1 MDACDPNADIA
12 NLRQLI
18 KTNIGV
24 DVKLTKDEIC
34 QAYEDIQ
41 GGKLPLPPLVMNSS
55 RTYLVDKKSPLKPN
69 DYELLFDSTTKRTD
83 LKRIARK
90 VDLKNVDQMTKIQIV
105 GAIGKRLRY
114 MKVHEPVKFAR
125 KSRVTVNKYTAVNAS
140 TNTAVNNVNNTNLV
154 NNGLNTNRTN
164 NGLNT
169 NRNNGLNTNRN
180 NGLNTNRNN
189 GLNTNR
195 TNTSRNNGFNNS
207 PRASNG
213 ARPNVFMR
221 NKTLNNKNVFK
232 QGRKPAFLGGNQ
244 RAVREPIVAQV
255 RRNNAPVN
263 VRVNNT
269 PKNKKPGFL
278 GGLFGKKNYIPAK
291 KFSGEKKGYA
301 FKTGNKGL
309 GYYKNN
315 GGPEPTVGPPQ
326 GPALPTKNNLKPVP
340 TTLPNGDLT
349 IQNAVAKIKQMGL
362 RREKKFLEKLELGGV
377 AKKVVVAEAE
387 LYLEEEKRFLAFV
400 DGLKLL
406 PIESEYIK
414 QRMAV
419 DELQQLR
426 VEAQMK
432 ADEGAN
438 IERSNEEKMAM
449 FLASTKLSQEDKN
462 AFLARA
468 RRGNSNVDNLI
479 LEIKKLISNEM
490 NRVLNKKR
498 QEFKNLLKD
507 YNKLSDKDKEDL
519 VKSVSQNTTTNSM
532 KNMAEKLIK
541 KRIEEKKT
549 ATAQNLLSFLTPLKI
564 NQANKNTFVKRFKND
579 DVNVNTLKKE
589 ALNMEKSRM
598 SGNVENLRVKLNT
611 RLSEIGLNQVNQN
624 VITKK
629 FRNGNMN
636 VEKLIQEAKQLKAM
650 RNAESGNK
658 ATQEYISYLGTLANL
673 TNEDRKELL
682 RNGNLNRNKA
692 LNLSKKRATEKKE
705 RNKKDF
711 IGFLA
716 ELGLTNENRTT
727 MINKYNANKLNVE
740 VLKKEAIGLRSGKI
754 SEKKAKLL
762 AHMNTLGEVLT
773 SENRG
778 RLLNRVENTNL
789 NTLKAN
795 ANGIAKKRIGEKQN
809 KERKELEAYINSLG
823 LGVNNK
829 RSILNQNPTLNNGK
843 RLANTKVKE
852 RVGQK
857 QNIKNR
863 KNLENYI
870 NSLGLNTNDK
880 VNILNKDPNLPEGKR
895 LANNRL
901 QMKIREKRNKN
912 KTALSIYLNKLGLK
926 NTEKNQFLTIMNSPN
941 ANVNNIKRRANA
953 FIQNKKT
960 QKQRSNREEFEEYLM
975 QMNLTN
981 EERFQFID
989 IVTQTN
995 NTDVNSLKRKA
1006 NTYLSERIKIRRD
1019 TMRQELAAYIQGL
1032 TNLTNKNKNDI
1043 MREFNSTKTNAGILR
1058 TRANSIAKQRK
1069 NQKNTEDEGA
1079 FLNFLDTLT
1088 NLTANNKTQISSKLN
1103 GYYTDF
1109 ESLKKAAVD
1118 LSVQRAKEKRTKI
1131 REELKAYVNEIGLTN
1146 KYKARIMKALD
1157 NKVANLNTLKT
1168 EANRMKDEMDEE
1180 SRSGKRKNLLRQ
1192 LTQFNITNEN
1202 RSELMKQ
1209 FGNTNN
1215 SAIINQAKRVEAN
1228 RRSTKRDELSLFM
1241 SELGLEQN
1249 DRNLILKNF
1258 DANPKNTT
1266 LRNKATK
1273 LKKSRNTE
1281 DRAKI
1286 RSELKE
1292 YLNTLNQLNK
1302 SNKKKLLAN
1311 NTMSYNNV
1319 KNAAN
1324 QLQGQKK
1331 VISERK
1337 KEREEL
1343 GRYISKL
1350 SMLNRTNKKRLM
1362 ANNTRNTSN
1371 IKAEANQL
1379 QESKKGAKR
1388 AANTNGIKR
1397 AMNGLGEEDQL
1408 LILNKWETQNVSL
1421 GDIIKNVQAL
1431 KKRRATEK
1439 WSINRQDLQDH
1450 MNGLNISNTDKQ
1462 KILKIYNS
1470 RKANVTTLK
1479 NRATQLNGVTKNKER
1494 QRAELSNYI
1503 DGLGINGAQLLKKF
1517 NDGRSTVNK
1526 LKTEAN
1532 KMRKVA
1538 NASLVNSKRN
1548 QLRTH
1553 MKNTRLDDKNKK
1565 SFINRVAVDT
1575 NMNSLKGEVNNLNTQ
1590 LKTRDETVAAKKSE
1604 ISVYVNTLNDLRPE
1618 NRKTFIAKVVNANTN
1633 VDVLKREAATM
1644 NGAIKARKVEKE
1656 RQGEEEKKK
1665 MEKKKFEVDKARLG
1679 NHLMRLKHLTN
1690 PEMEDY
1696 MKSFKENGAKIENVI
1711 ATSTAKDKDNEKDKE
1726 TLRFYI
1732 RNAKIPQLKKNTYL
1746 RALLQ
1751 PHVNITEVKSG
1762 VNIDK
1767 ERERLVGEQLRAQV
1781 AKKIQALKML
1791 TPNNRAKLVNSLKNK
1806 LPDEVLKEAQKLDAE
1821 KRGVRNK
1828 STKNVANQ
1836 LGKLTDITR
1845 NNRVALMKRLP
1856 TNGPEKVLANAKKLN
1871 QERKTAAKQK
1881 EEKGVRNKSTKN
1893 VANQLGKLT
1902 DITRNNRV
1910 ALMKRL
1916 PTNGPEKVLAN
1927 AKKLNQERKTA
1938 AKQKEEKNK
1947 RNTES
1952 VGKADLI
1959 RKGVE
1964 DKFRRINGLTKQDVK
1979 DFMEKW
1985 NKTKNKRLFDEA
1997 RKMGAKKAE
2006 ENNDAAAEASRLFNA
2021 GGNVKNLSRGKND
2034 RGVDKELLE
2043 TVRKFVG
2050 FGIGGKRR
2058 EAFLARGRGM
2068 SSTKPLIKE
2077 IQERKLLRN
2086 KVIADLQRRNDGKMR
2101 AQYIDLLEDG
2111 DKVWTNVKQTI
2122 DRGFKRRA
2130 QEMEQKEA
2138 QQRKVEEQ
2146 KKLGEER
2153 AKKMREGKA
2162 KGDLSKSLSTLK
2174 ALNRANRTEFIKRLN
2189 KGNTASAIL
2198 RNARKRNSEKGLAA
2212 SKPNSNPLFAPKN
2225 NKVPATNNPLFTL
2238 SERKRNQEEAARRGV
2253 SVKKAKKNRQMKEK
2267 GERAKIRGVEEKKKA
2282 AFNNVMK
2289 KSNAYVEA
2297 KKREEVAKKKAESE
2311 RALAKSKSNMEARKR
2326 SEAQSVRSE
2335 TERRRLAMLE
2345 RQKKKNAKAVLRKQ
2359 NKKLAKATGQGVKAT
2374 QKKQQATR
2382 RRK

>member
-69 DYELLFDSTTKRTD
+69 DYELLFDSTTKRAD

-90 VDLKNVDQMTKIQIV
+90 VNLKNVDQMTKTQIV
-105 GAIGKRLRY
+105 DAIGKRLRY

-169 NRNNGLNTNRN
+169 NRNNGLNT
-180 NGLNTNRNN
+180 
-189 GLNTNR
+189 
-195 TNTSRNNGFNNS
+195 SRNNGFNNS
-207 PRASNG
+207 PRAFNG

-244 RAVREPIVAQV
+244 RAIREPIVAQV

-377 AKKVVVAEAE
+377 AKKVVVAEAGQ
-387 LYLEEEKRFLAFV
+387 YLEEEKRFLAFI

-449 FLASTKLSQEDKN
+449 FLATTKLSQEDKN

-549 ATAQNLLSFLTPLKI
+549 AMAQNLLSFLTPLKI

-589 ALNMEKSRM
+589 ALNMEKSRI

-629 FRNGNMN
+629 FRNGNRN

-650 RNAESGNK
+650 RNAESGNT

-705 RNKKDF
+705 KNKKDF

-809 KERKELEAYINSLG
+809 KEGKELEAYINSLG

-829 RSILNQNPTLNNGK
+829 RNILNQNPTLNNGK

-852 RVGQK
+852 RMGQK

-981 EERFQFID
+981 EERFQFIN
-989 IVTQTN
+989 IITQTN
-995 NTDVNSLKRKA
+995 NTNINSLKRKA

-1131 REELKAYVNEIGLTN
+1131 REELEAYVKEIGLTN

-1343 GRYISKL
+1343 GRYISQL
-1350 SMLNRTNKKRLM
+1350 SMLNRTNKQRLM

-1532 KMRKVA
+1532 KMRTVA

-1553 MKNTRLDDKNKK
+1553 MKNTLLDDKNKK

-1656 RQGEEEKKK
+1656 RQGEKEKEKEEKKK
-1665 MEKKKFEVDKARLG
+1665 YEVDKARLG
-1679 NHLMRLKHLTN
+1679 NHLTRLKHLTN
-1690 PEMEDY
+1690 PEMKDY

-1732 RNAKIPQLKKNTYL
+1732 RNAKIPQLKKNAYL

-1828 STKNVANQ
+1828 STKNVAR
-1836 LGKLTDITR
+1836 G
-1845 NNRVALMKRLP
+1845 
-1856 TNGPEKVLANAKKLN
+1856 LA
-1871 QERKTAAKQK
+1871 
-1881 EEKGVRNKSTKN
+1881 G
-1893 VANQLGKLT
+1893 LT

-2021 GGNVKNLSRGKND
+2021 GGNVKNLSRGKNEG
-2034 RGVDKELLE
+2034 GVPKELLE

-2068 SSTKPLIKE
+2068 SNIKPLIKE

-2153 AKKMREGKA
+2153 AKKMKEGKA

-2198 RNARKRNSEKGLAA
+2198 RNARKRNAEKGLAA
-2212 SKPNSNPLFAPKN
+2212 SKPISNPIFAPKN

-2297 KKREEVAKKKAESE
+2297 KKREEVARKKAESE
-2311 RALAKSKSNMEARKR
+2311 RALARSKSNMEARKR
-2326 SEAQSVRSE
+2326 SEAQAVRGE

-2382 RRK
+2382 RK

>member
-24 DVKLTKDEIC
+24 DVKLTKNEIC

-69 DYELLFDSTTKRTD
+69 DYELLFDSTTKRVD

-90 VDLKNVDQMTKIQIV
+90 VNLKNVEQMTKTQIV
-105 GAIGKRLRY
+105 TAIGKRLRY

-169 NRNNGLNTNRN
+169 NRNNGLNTNRTN
-180 NGLNTNRNN
+180 NGLNTGRNN
-189 GLNTNR
+189 GLNTSRNNGL
-195 TNTSRNNGFNNS
+195 NTSRNNGFNNS
-207 PRASNG
+207 PRAFNG

-255 RRNNAPVN
+255 RRNNTPVN
-263 VRVNNT
+263 VRVN
-269 PKNKKPGFL
+269 KKPGFI

-387 LYLEEEKRFLAFV
+387 QYLEEEKRFLAFI

-549 ATAQNLLSFLTPLKI
+549 AMAQNLLSFLTPLKI

-589 ALNMEKSRM
+589 ALNMEKSRI

-629 FRNGNMN
+629 FRNGNRN
-636 VEKLIQEAKQLKAM
+636 VEKLLQEAKQLKAM
-650 RNAESGNK
+650 RNAQTGNR

-673 TNEDRKELL
+673 TNEDRKELI

-705 RNKKDF
+705 SNKKDF

-809 KERKELEAYINSLG
+809 NERTELEAYINSLG

-852 RVGQK
+852 RMGQK

-941 ANVNNIKRRANA
+941 ANVNNIRRRANE
-953 FIQNKKT
+953 FVQNKKT

-975 QMNLTN
+975 KINLTN
-981 EERFQFID
+981 EERFQFIN
-989 IVTQTN
+989 IITQTN
-995 NTDVNSLKRKA
+995 NTNINSLKRKA

-1249 DRNLILKNF
+1249 DRTLILKNF

-1273 LKKSRNTE
+1273 LKQSRNVE

-1302 SNKKKLLAN
+1302 SNKKRLLAN

-1324 QLQGQKK
+1324 QLQAQKK

-1343 GRYISKL
+1343 GRYISQL
-1350 SMLNRTNKKRLM
+1350 SMLNKTNKKRLM

-1388 AANTNGIKR
+1388 AANTNDIKR

-1408 LILNKWETQNVSL
+1408 IILNKWETQNVAL

-1553 MKNTRLDDKNKK
+1553 MKNTLLDDKNKK

-1644 NGAIKARKVEKE
+1644 NGAIKARKIEKE

-1665 MEKKKFEVDKARLG
+1665 GEKKQFEVDKARLG

-1781 AKKIQALKML
+1781 AKKIQALTML

-1836 LGKLTDITR
+1836 LR
-1845 NNRVALMKRLP
+1845 
-1856 TNGPEKVLANAKKLN
+1856 
-1871 QERKTAAKQK
+1871 
-1881 EEKGVRNKSTKN
+1881 
-1893 VANQLGKLT
+1893 KLT

-2153 AKKMREGKA
+2153 AKKMKEGKA

-2174 ALNRANRTEFIKRLN
+2174 ALNRGNRTEFIKRLN

-2198 RNARKRNSEKGLAA
+2198 RNARKRNAEKGLAA
-2212 SKPNSNPLFAPKN
+2212 SKPISNPVFAPKN

-2311 RALAKSKSNMEARKR
+2311 RALARSKSNMEARKR

>member
-269 PKNKKPGFL
+269 PKNKPGFL

-1821 KRGVRNK
+1821 K
-1828 STKNVANQ
+1828 
-1836 LGKLTDITR
+1836 
-1845 NNRVALMKRLP
+1845 
-1856 TNGPEKVLANAKKLN
+1856 
-1871 QERKTAAKQK
+1871 
-1881 EEKGVRNKSTKN
+1881 KGVRNKSTKN
-1893 VANQLGKLT
+1893 VANQLSKLT

-2130 QEMEQKEA
+2130 QDMEQKEA

>member
-180 NGLNTNRNN
+180 NGLNT
-189 GLNTNR
+189 
-195 TNTSRNNGFNNS
+195 SRNNGFNNS

-269 PKNKKPGFL
+269 PKNKPGFL

-449 FLASTKLSQEDKN
+449 FLATTKLSQEDKN

-1821 KRGVRNK
+1821 K
-1828 STKNVANQ
+1828 
-1836 LGKLTDITR
+1836 
-1845 NNRVALMKRLP
+1845 
-1856 TNGPEKVLANAKKLN
+1856 
-1871 QERKTAAKQK
+1871 
-1881 EEKGVRNKSTKN
+1881 KGVRNKSTKN
-1893 VANQLGKLT
+1893 VANQLRKLT

-2130 QEMEQKEA
+2130 QDMEQKEA

>member
-24 DVKLTKDEIC
+24 DVKLTKNEIC

-69 DYELLFDSTTKRTD
+69 DYELLFDSTTKRVD

-90 VDLKNVDQMTKIQIV
+90 VNLKNVEQMTKTQIV
-105 GAIGKRLRY
+105 TAIGKRLRY

-169 NRNNGLNTNRN
+169 NRNNGLNTNRTN
-180 NGLNTNRNN
+180 NGLNTGRNN
-189 GLNTNR
+189 GLNTSRNNGL
-195 TNTSRNNGFNNS
+195 NTSRNNGFNNS
-207 PRASNG
+207 PRAFNG

-255 RRNNAPVN
+255 RRNNTPVN
-263 VRVNNT
+263 VRVN
-269 PKNKKPGFL
+269 KKPGFI

-387 LYLEEEKRFLAFV
+387 QYLEEEKRFLAFI

-449 FLASTKLSQEDKN
+449 FLATTKLSQEDKN

-549 ATAQNLLSFLTPLKI
+549 AMAQNLLSFLTPLKI

-589 ALNMEKSRM
+589 ALNMEKSRI

-629 FRNGNMN
+629 FRNGNRN

-673 TNEDRKELL
+673 TNEDRKELI

-705 RNKKDF
+705 SNKKDF

-809 KERKELEAYINSLG
+809 NERTELEAYINSLG

-852 RVGQK
+852 RMGQK

-941 ANVNNIKRRANA
+941 ANVNNIRRRANE
-953 FIQNKKT
+953 FVQNKKT

-975 QMNLTN
+975 KINLTN
-981 EERFQFID
+981 EERFQFIN
-989 IVTQTN
+989 IITQTN
-995 NTDVNSLKRKA
+995 NTNINSLKRKA

-1249 DRNLILKNF
+1249 DRTLILKNF

-1273 LKKSRNTE
+1273 LKQSRNVE

-1302 SNKKKLLAN
+1302 SNKKRLLAN

-1324 QLQGQKK
+1324 QLQAQKK

-1343 GRYISKL
+1343 GRYISQL
-1350 SMLNRTNKKRLM
+1350 SMLNKTNKKRLM

-1388 AANTNGIKR
+1388 AANTNDIKR

-1408 LILNKWETQNVSL
+1408 IILNKWETQNVAL

-1553 MKNTRLDDKNKK
+1553 MKNTLLDDKNKK

-1644 NGAIKARKVEKE
+1644 NGAIKARKIEKE

-1665 MEKKKFEVDKARLG
+1665 GEKKQFEVDKARLG

-1781 AKKIQALKML
+1781 AKKIQALTML

-1821 KRGVRNK
+1821 KR
-1828 STKNVANQ
+1828 
-1836 LGKLTDITR
+1836 
-1845 NNRVALMKRLP
+1845 
-1856 TNGPEKVLANAKKLN
+1856 
-1871 QERKTAAKQK
+1871 
-1881 EEKGVRNKSTKN
+1881 GVRNKSTKN

-2153 AKKMREGKA
+2153 AKKMKEGKA

-2174 ALNRANRTEFIKRLN
+2174 ALNRGNRTEFIKRLN

-2198 RNARKRNSEKGLAA
+2198 RNARKRNAEKGLAA
-2212 SKPNSNPLFAPKN
+2212 SKPISNPVFAPKN

-2311 RALAKSKSNMEARKR
+2311 RALARSKSNMEARKR

>member
-69 DYELLFDSTTKRTD
+69 DYELLFDSTTKRAD

-90 VDLKNVDQMTKIQIV
+90 VNLKNVDQMTKTQIV
-105 GAIGKRLRY
+105 TAIGKRLRY

-154 NNGLNTNRTN
+154 NNGLNTNRNNGLNANRN

-169 NRNNGLNTNRN
+169 NRNNGLNVNRNNGLNTNRN

-189 GLNTNR
+189 GSTERAR
-195 TNTSRNNGFNNS
+195 TNFNNS

-213 ARPNVFMR
+213 ARPNVFRR
-221 NKTLNNKNVFK
+221 NTTLNNKNVFK

-263 VRVNNT
+263 VGV
-269 PKNKKPGFL
+269 NKKPSFL

-349 IQNAVAKIKQMGL
+349 VQNAVAKIKQMGL
-362 RREKKFLEKLELGGV
+362 RREKKFLEKLELGTTT
-377 AKKVVVAEAE
+377 KKQVVAEAGQA
-387 LYLEEEKRFLAFV
+387 LEEEKRFLAFI

-419 DELQQLR
+419 DDLQQLR

-438 IERSNEEKMAM
+438 IERSNEEKMAI
-449 FLASTKLSQEDKN
+449 FLATTQLSQQDKN

-479 LEIKKLISNEM
+479 LEIKKLISNEV

-541 KRIEEKKT
+541 KRIDEKK
-549 ATAQNLLSFLTPLKI
+549 AIMAQNLLSFLTPLKI
-564 NQANKNTFVKRFKND
+564 NQANKNQFVKRFKND

-589 ALNMEKSRM
+589 ALNLEKSRM

-611 RLSEIGLNQVNQN
+611 RLGEIGLNQVNQN
-624 VITKK
+624 AIMKK
-629 FRNGNMN
+629 FRNGNRN
-636 VEKLIQEAKQLKAM
+636 VEKLIQEAKQLKAV

-658 ATQEYISYLGTLANL
+658 ATQEYISYLGTLTNL

-705 RNKKDF
+705 NDKKDF

-727 MINKYNANKLNVE
+727 MINKYNANTVNVE

-778 RLLNRVENTNL
+778 KLLNRIENTNL

-795 ANGIAKKRIGEKQN
+795 ANGIAKKRKGEN
-809 KERKELEAYINSLG
+809 AAKEKRELEAYINSLG
-823 LGVNNK
+823 LTTNNK
-829 RSILNQNPTLNNGK
+829 M
-843 RLANTKVKE
+843 
-852 RVGQK
+852 
-857 QNIKNR
+857 
-863 KNLENYI
+863 
-870 NSLGLNTNDK
+870 
-880 VNILNKDPNLPEGKR
+880 NILNKNPNLTEGKR
-895 LANNRL
+895 LANNRV

-912 KTALSIYLNKLGLK
+912 KMALSIYLNKLGLK
-926 NTEKNQFLTIMNSPN
+926 NTEKNQFLTNLNN
-941 ANVNNIKRRANA
+941 ANVNTIKQKANA
-953 FIQNKKT
+953 FVQNKKT
-960 QKQRSNREEFEEYLM
+960 QKNRANREEFEAYLA
-975 QMNLTN
+975 QLNLTN
-981 EERFQFID
+981 AERLEFINM
-989 IVTQTN
+989 ITQTN
-995 NTDVNSLKRKA
+995 NTNVTSLKKKA
-1006 NTYLSERIKIRRD
+1006 NAYLSERIEIRRA
-1019 TMRQELAAYIQGL
+1019 TIRQELAAYLQGL
-1032 TNLTNKNKNDI
+1032 TNLTNKNKSDI
-1043 MREFNSTKTNAGILR
+1043 MREFDNTKTNAGILR
-1058 TRANSIAKQRK
+1058 NRATGINQTRKQ
-1069 NQKNTEDEGA
+1069 QKTIEDEGV
-1079 FLNFLDTLT
+1079 FMNFLDTLT
-1088 NLTANNKTQISSKLN
+1088 NLTANNKTQITSKLN
-1103 GYYTDF
+1103 GYYTNF
-1109 ESLKKAAVD
+1109 ESLKKSAVD
-1118 LSVQRAKEKRTKI
+1118 LALQRAGEKRGKT
-1131 REELKAYVNEIGLTN
+1131 REELEAYVNNLGLDN
-1146 KYKARIMKALD
+1146 SRKARVMKGFN
-1157 NKVANLNTLKT
+1157 NKVANLSTLKT
-1168 EANRMKDEMDEE
+1168 EAKRLKNEMDEQ
-1180 SRSGKRKNLLRQ
+1180 SRNQKRKNLLKQ

-1228 RRSTKRDELSLFM
+1228 RRGTKRDELSLFM

-1273 LKKSRNTE
+1273 LKQTINAE

-1286 RSELKE
+1286 RRELKE

-1302 SNKKKLLAN
+1302 SNKKRLL
-1311 NTMSYNNV
+1311 S
-1319 KNAAN
+1319 
-1324 QLQGQKK
+1324 
-1331 VISERK
+1331 
-1337 KEREEL
+1337 
-1343 GRYISKL
+1343 
-1350 SMLNRTNKKRLM
+1350 
-1362 ANNTRNTSN
+1362 NNTRTYNN

-1379 QESKKGAKR
+1379 QESKRSAKR

-1397 AMNGLGEEDQL
+1397 AMNGLGEDDQL
-1408 LILNKWETQNVSL
+1408 LILNKWETQNVTL

-1431 KKRRATEK
+1431 KKQRATEK
-1439 WSINRQDLQDH
+1439 RSANRQELQDH
-1450 MNGLNISNTDKQ
+1450 MNGLSISNSDKQ
-1462 KILKIYNS
+1462 KIIKAYDS
-1470 RKANVTTLK
+1470 QKANVTTLK
-1479 NRATQLNGVTKNKER
+1479 NRATQLNAVAKNKER

-1517 NDGRSTVNK
+1517 NDGRSTLNK
-1526 LKTEAN
+1526 LKVEAN
-1532 KMRKVA
+1532 KMKTVA

-1565 SFINRVAVDT
+1565 SFIERITMDT
-1575 NMNSLKGEVNNLNTQ
+1575 NMNALKGEVNNLNTQ
-1590 LKTRDETVAAKKSE
+1590 LKTRDETTAAKKSE
-1604 ISVYVNTLNDLRPE
+1604 ISVYLNTLNDLRPE

-1633 VDVLKREAATM
+1633 VEVLKREAATM
-1644 NGAIKARKVEKE
+1644 NGTIKARKIEKE

-1665 MEKKKFEVDKARLG
+1665 GEKKQFEVDKARLG

-1781 AKKIQALKML
+1781 AKKIQALTML

-1828 STKNVANQ
+1828 STKNVAR
-1836 LGKLTDITR
+1836 G
-1845 NNRVALMKRLP
+1845 
-1856 TNGPEKVLANAKKLN
+1856 LA
-1871 QERKTAAKQK
+1871 
-1881 EEKGVRNKSTKN
+1881 G
-1893 VANQLGKLT
+1893 LT

-2153 AKKMREGKA
+2153 AKGKA

-2174 ALNRANRTEFIKRLN
+2174 ALNRANRTEFIQRLN

-2212 SKPNSNPLFAPKN
+2212 SKPISNPVFAPKN

-2267 GERAKIRGVEEKKKA
+2267 DERAKIREAEAKKKA
-2282 AFNNVMK
+2282 AFNNVMR

-2374 QKKQQATR
+2374 QKQQQAI
-2382 RRK
+2382 RRKK

>member
-69 DYELLFDSTTKRTD
+69 DYELLFDSTTKRAD

-90 VDLKNVDQMTKIQIV
+90 VNLKNVDQMTKTQIV
-105 GAIGKRLRY
+105 TAIGKRLRY

-169 NRNNGLNTNRN
+169 NRNNGLNVNRNNGLNTNRN

-195 TNTSRNNGFNNS
+195 NNGLAERARTNFNNS

-213 ARPNVFMR
+213 ARPNVFRR
-221 NKTLNNKNVFK
+221 NTTLNNKNVFK

-263 VRVNNT
+263 VRVN
-269 PKNKKPGFL
+269 KKPSFL

-291 KFSGEKKGYA
+291 KFSGEKKGYV

-349 IQNAVAKIKQMGL
+349 VQNAVAKIKQMGL

-377 AKKVVVAEAE
+377 AKKVVVAEAGQA
-387 LYLEEEKRFLAFV
+387 LEEEKRFLAFI

-419 DELQQLR
+419 DDLQQLR

-449 FLASTKLSQEDKN
+449 FLATTQLSQEDKN

-479 LEIKKLISNEM
+479 LEIKNLISNEV

-541 KRIEEKKT
+541 KRIDEKK
-549 ATAQNLLSFLTPLKI
+549 AIMAQNLLSFLTPLKI
-564 NQANKNTFVKRFKND
+564 NQANKNQFVKRFKND

-589 ALNMEKSRM
+589 ALNLEKSRM

-611 RLSEIGLNQVNQN
+611 RLGEIGLNQVNQN
-624 VITKK
+624 AIMKK
-629 FRNGNMN
+629 FRNGNRN
-636 VEKLIQEAKQLKAM
+636 VEKLIQEAKQLKAV

-658 ATQEYISYLGTLANL
+658 ATQEYISYLGTLTNL

-705 RNKKDF
+705 NDKKDF

-727 MINKYNANKLNVE
+727 MINKYNANTVNVE

-778 RLLNRVENTNL
+778 KLLNRIENTNL

-795 ANGIAKKRIGEKQN
+795 ANGIAKKRKGEN
-809 KERKELEAYINSLG
+809 AAKEKRELEAYINSLG
-823 LGVNNK
+823 LTTNNK
-829 RSILNQNPTLNNGK
+829 M
-843 RLANTKVKE
+843 
-852 RVGQK
+852 
-857 QNIKNR
+857 
-863 KNLENYI
+863 
-870 NSLGLNTNDK
+870 
-880 VNILNKDPNLPEGKR
+880 NILNKNPNLTEGKR
-895 LANNRL
+895 LANNRV

-912 KTALSIYLNKLGLK
+912 KMALSIYLNKLGLK
-926 NTEKNQFLTIMNSPN
+926 NTEKNQFLTNLNN
-941 ANVNNIKRRANA
+941 ANVNTIKQKANA
-953 FIQNKKT
+953 FVQNKKT
-960 QKQRSNREEFEEYLM
+960 RKNRANREEFEAYLA
-975 QMNLTN
+975 QLNLTN
-981 EERFQFID
+981 AERLEFINM
-989 IVTQTN
+989 ITQTN
-995 NTDVNSLKRKA
+995 NTNVSSLKKKA
-1006 NTYLSERIKIRRD
+1006 NAYLSERIEIRRA
-1019 TMRQELAAYIQGL
+1019 TIRQELAAYLQGL
-1032 TNLTNKNKNDI
+1032 TNLTNKNKSDI
-1043 MREFNSTKTNAGILR
+1043 MREFDNTKTNAGILR
-1058 TRANSIAKQRK
+1058 NRATGINQTRKQ
-1069 NQKNTEDEGA
+1069 QKTIEDEGV
-1079 FLNFLDTLT
+1079 FMNFLDTLT
-1088 NLTANNKTQISSKLN
+1088 NLTANNKTQITSKLN
-1103 GYYTDF
+1103 GYYTNF
-1109 ESLKKAAVD
+1109 ESLKKSAVD
-1118 LSVQRAKEKRTKI
+1118 LALQRAGEKRGKT
-1131 REELKAYVNEIGLTN
+1131 REELEAYVNNLGLDN
-1146 KYKARIMKALD
+1146 SRKARVMKGFN
-1157 NKVANLNTLKT
+1157 NKVANLSTLKT
-1168 EANRMKDEMDEE
+1168 EAKRLKNEMDEQ
-1180 SRSGKRKNLLRQ
+1180 SRNQKRKNLLKQ

-1228 RRSTKRDELSLFM
+1228 RRGTKRDELSLFM

-1273 LKKSRNTE
+1273 LKQTINAE

-1286 RSELKE
+1286 RRELKE

-1302 SNKKKLLAN
+1302 SNKKRLL
-1311 NTMSYNNV
+1311 S
-1319 KNAAN
+1319 
-1324 QLQGQKK
+1324 
-1331 VISERK
+1331 
-1337 KEREEL
+1337 
-1343 GRYISKL
+1343 
-1350 SMLNRTNKKRLM
+1350 
-1362 ANNTRNTSN
+1362 NNTRTYNN
-1371 IKAEANQL
+1371 IKAEANQI
-1379 QESKKGAKR
+1379 QESKRSAKR

-1397 AMNGLGEEDQL
+1397 AMNGLGEDDQL
-1408 LILNKWETQNVSL
+1408 LILNKWETQNVTL

-1431 KKRRATEK
+1431 KKQRATEK
-1439 WSINRQDLQDH
+1439 RSANRQELQDH
-1450 MNGLNISNTDKQ
+1450 MNGLSISNSDKQ
-1462 KILKIYNS
+1462 KIIKAYDS
-1470 RKANVTTLK
+1470 QKANVTTLK
-1479 NRATQLNGVTKNKER
+1479 NRATQLNAVAKNKER

-1517 NDGRSTVNK
+1517 NDGRSTLNK
-1526 LKTEAN
+1526 LKVEAN
-1532 KMRKVA
+1532 KMKTVA

-1565 SFINRVAVDT
+1565 SFIERITMDT
-1575 NMNSLKGEVNNLNTQ
+1575 NMNALKGEVNNLNTQ
-1590 LKTRDETVAAKKSE
+1590 LKTRDETTAAKKSE
-1604 ISVYVNTLNDLRPE
+1604 ISVYLNTLNDLRPE

-1633 VDVLKREAATM
+1633 VEVLKREAATM
-1644 NGAIKARKVEKE
+1644 NGTIKARKVEKE
-1656 RQGEEEKKK
+1656 RQEKA
-1665 MEKKKFEVDKARLG
+1665 EKNKAEKRKYEVDKTRLG
-1679 NHLMRLKHLTN
+1679 NHLMRLKHLTDR
-1690 PEMEDY
+1690 EMKDY

-1791 TPNNRAKLVNSLKNK
+1791 TPNNRAKFVNSLKNK
-1806 LPDEVLKEAQKLDAE
+1806 APNEVLEAAQKLDAE
-1821 KRGVRNK
+1821 KKGVRNT

-1836 LGKLTDITR
+1836 LSKLTDITR

-1856 TNGPEKVLANAKKLN
+1856 TNGPEKVLANAKTLN

-1881 EEKGVRNKSTKN
+1881 EER
-1893 VANQLGKLT
+1893 
-1902 DITRNNRV
+1902 
-1910 ALMKRL
+1910 
-1916 PTNGPEKVLAN
+1916 
-1927 AKKLNQERKTA
+1927 
-1938 AKQKEEKNK
+1938 NK

-1964 DKFRRINGLTKQDVK
+1964 DKFRRINGLTKQNVK

-1997 RKMGAKKAE
+1997 RKLGAKKAE
-2006 ENNDAAAEASRLFNA
+2006 ENNNAAAEASRLFNA
-2021 GGNVKNLSRGKND
+2021 GGNVKNLTRGKNE

-2058 EAFLARGRGM
+2058 ESFLERGRGM

-2111 DKVWTNVKQTI
+2111 SKVWTNVKQTI

-2138 QQRKVEEQ
+2138 QQRRVEEQ
-2146 KKLGEER
+2146 KKLGEEK
-2153 AKKMREGKA
+2153 AKKMKAGKA

-2174 ALNRANRTEFIKRLN
+2174 ALNKANRTEFIQRLN

-2198 RNARKRNSEKGLAA
+2198 RNARKRNAEKGLAA
-2212 SKPNSNPLFAPKN
+2212 SKPIGNPLFAPKN
-2225 NKVPATNNPLFTL
+2225 NKVPATNNPMFTL

-2267 GERAKIRGVEEKKKA
+2267 DERAKIRGVEEKKKA
-2282 AFNNVMK
+2282 AFNNVMR

-2297 KKREEVAKKKAESE
+2297 KKREEVARKKAESE

-2374 QKKQQATR
+2374 QKQQQAI
-2382 RRK
+2382 RRKK

>member
-1 MDACDPNADIA
+1 
-12 NLRQLI
+12 
-18 KTNIGV
+18 
-24 DVKLTKDEIC
+24 
-34 QAYEDIQ
+34 
-41 GGKLPLPPLVMNSS
+41 
-55 RTYLVDKKSPLKPN
+55 
-69 DYELLFDSTTKRTD
+69 
-83 LKRIARK
+83 
-90 VDLKNVDQMTKIQIV
+90 
-105 GAIGKRLRY
+105 
-114 MKVHEPVKFAR
+114 
-125 KSRVTVNKYTAVNAS
+125 
-140 TNTAVNNVNNTNLV
+140 
-154 NNGLNTNRTN
+154 
-164 NGLNT
+164 
-169 NRNNGLNTNRN
+169 
-180 NGLNTNRNN
+180 
-189 GLNTNR
+189 
-195 TNTSRNNGFNNS
+195 
-207 PRASNG
+207 
-213 ARPNVFMR
+213 MR

-269 PKNKKPGFL
+269 PKNKPGFL

-629 FRNGNMN
+629 FRNGNRN

-852 RVGQK
+852 RMGQK

-981 EERFQFID
+981 EERFQFIN
-989 IVTQTN
+989 IITQTN
-995 NTDVNSLKRKA
+995 NTNINSLKRKA

-1633 VDVLKREAATM
+1633 VEVLKREAATM

-1821 KRGVRNK
+1821 K
-1828 STKNVANQ
+1828 
-1836 LGKLTDITR
+1836 
-1845 NNRVALMKRLP
+1845 
-1856 TNGPEKVLANAKKLN
+1856 
-1871 QERKTAAKQK
+1871 
-1881 EEKGVRNKSTKN
+1881 KGVRNKSTKN
-1893 VANQLGKLT
+1893 VANQLSKLT

>member
-269 PKNKKPGFL
+269 PKNKPGFL

-1273 LKKSRNTE
+1273 LKQSRNAE

-1821 KRGVRNK
+1821 K
-1828 STKNVANQ
+1828 
-1836 LGKLTDITR
+1836 
-1845 NNRVALMKRLP
+1845 
-1856 TNGPEKVLANAKKLN
+1856 
-1871 QERKTAAKQK
+1871 
-1881 EEKGVRNKSTKN
+1881 KGVRNKSTKN
-1893 VANQLGKLT
+1893 VANQLSKLT

>member
-269 PKNKKPGFL
+269 PKNKPGFL

-852 RVGQK
+852 RMGQK

-1791 TPNNRAKLVNSLKNK
+1791 TPNNRAKHVNSLKNK

-1821 KRGVRNK
+1821 K
-1828 STKNVANQ
+1828 
-1836 LGKLTDITR
+1836 
-1845 NNRVALMKRLP
+1845 
-1856 TNGPEKVLANAKKLN
+1856 
-1871 QERKTAAKQK
+1871 
-1881 EEKGVRNKSTKN
+1881 KGVRNKSTKN

-2130 QEMEQKEA
+2130 QDMEQKEA

>member
-852 RVGQK
+852 RMGQK

-1821 KRGVRNK
+1821 K
-1828 STKNVANQ
+1828 
-1836 LGKLTDITR
+1836 
-1845 NNRVALMKRLP
+1845 
-1856 TNGPEKVLANAKKLN
+1856 
-1871 QERKTAAKQK
+1871 
-1881 EEKGVRNKSTKN
+1881 KGVRNKSTKN
-1893 VANQLGKLT
+1893 VANQLSKLT

-2130 QEMEQKEA
+2130 QDMEQKEA

>member
-1 MDACDPNADIA
+1 MDVCDPNADIA

-69 DYELLFDSTTKRTD
+69 DYELLFDSTTKRAD

-90 VDLKNVDQMTKIQIV
+90 VDLKNVDQMTKTQIV
-105 GAIGKRLRY
+105 TAIGKRLRY

-154 NNGLNTNRTN
+154 NNGLNV
-164 NGLNT
+164 

-180 NGLNTNRNN
+180 NGLNANRNN
-189 GLNTNR
+189 GLNAN
-195 TNTSRNNGFNNS
+195 RNNGSTERARTNFNNS

-213 ARPNVFMR
+213 ARPNVFRR
-221 NKTLNNKNVFK
+221 NTTLNNKNVFK

-263 VRVNNT
+263 VRVN
-269 PKNKKPGFL
+269 KKPGFFESI
-278 GGLFGKKNYIPAK
+278 FGKKNYIPAK
-291 KFSGEKKGYA
+291 KFNGEKKGYV
-301 FKTGNKGL
+301 FKTGNRGL

-326 GPALPTKNNLKPVP
+326 GPALPTKNNLKPLP

-362 RREKKFLEKLELGGV
+362 RRENKFLEKLELGTTT
-377 AKKVVVAEAE
+377 KKQVVAEAGQA
-387 LYLEEEKRFLAFV
+387 LEEEKRFLAFI

-419 DELQQLR
+419 DDLQQLR

-449 FLASTKLSQEDKN
+449 FLATTQLSQEDKN

-479 LEIKKLISNEM
+479 LEIKKLISNEV
-490 NRVLNKKR
+490 NRVLNNKR

-549 ATAQNLLSFLTPLKI
+549 AMAQNLLSFLTPLKI

-589 ALNMEKSRM
+589 ALNLEKSRM

-611 RLSEIGLNQVNQN
+611 RLGEIGLNQVNQN
-624 VITKK
+624 AIMKK
-629 FRNGNMN
+629 FRNGNRN
-636 VEKLIQEAKQLKAM
+636 VEKLIQEAKQLKAV
-650 RNAESGNK
+650 RNAESGNT
-658 ATQEYISYLGTLANL
+658 ATQEYISYLGTLTNL

-682 RNGNLNRNKA
+682 RNGNLNQNKA

-705 RNKKDF
+705 NDKKDF

-727 MINKYNANKLNVE
+727 MINKYNANTVNVE

-809 KERKELEAYINSLG
+809 KEGKELEAYINSLG

-829 RSILNQNPTLNNGK
+829 RNILNQNPTLNNGK
-843 RLANTKVKE
+843 RLANNKVKE
-852 RVGQK
+852 RMGQK

-981 EERFQFID
+981 EERFQFIN
-989 IVTQTN
+989 IITQTN
-995 NTDVNSLKRKA
+995 NTNINSLKRKA

-1043 MREFNSTKTNAGILR
+1043 MREFNSTKTNAGILM

-1088 NLTANNKTQISSKLN
+1088 NLTANNKTEISSKLN

-1157 NKVANLNTLKT
+1157 NQVANITTIKA

-1180 SRSGKRKNLLRQ
+1180 SRSEKRKNLLKQ

-1273 LKKSRNTE
+1273 LKQSRNAE

-1350 SMLNRTNKKRLM
+1350 SMLNRTNKQRLM

-1431 KKRRATEK
+1431 KERRATEK
-1439 WSINRQDLQDH
+1439 WSINRQDLQEH

-1532 KMRKVA
+1532 KMRTVA

-1633 VDVLKREAATM
+1633 VEVLKREAATM
-1644 NGAIKARKVEKE
+1644 NGAIKARKIEKE

-1665 MEKKKFEVDKARLG
+1665 GEKKQFEVDKARLG

-1711 ATSTAKDKDNEKDKE
+1711 ATSTAKDKDNEKDKD

-1781 AKKIQALKML
+1781 AKKIQALTML

-1836 LGKLTDITR
+1836 LSKLTDITR

-1856 TNGPEKVLANAKKLN
+1856 TNGPEKVLANAEKLN

-1881 EEKGVRNKSTKN
+1881 EERN
-1893 VANQLGKLT
+1893 A
-1902 DITRNNRV
+1902 
-1910 ALMKRL
+1910 
-1916 PTNGPEKVLAN
+1916 
-1927 AKKLNQERKTA
+1927 
-1938 AKQKEEKNK
+1938 

-2021 GGNVKNLSRGKND
+2021 GGNVKNLSRGKNE

-2058 EAFLARGRGM
+2058 ESFLERGRGM

-2153 AKKMREGKA
+2153 AKKMKEGKA

-2174 ALNRANRTEFIKRLN
+2174 ALNRANRTEFIQRLN

-2198 RNARKRNSEKGLAA
+2198 RNARKRNAEKGLAA
-2212 SKPNSNPLFAPKN
+2212 SKQIGNPLFAPKN
-2225 NKVPATNNPLFTL
+2225 NKVPATNNPMFTL

-2267 GERAKIRGVEEKKKA
+2267 DERAKISEAEAKKKA
-2282 AFNNVMK
+2282 AFNNVMR

-2297 KKREEVAKKKAESE
+2297 KKREEVARKKAESNMEAKKREEVARKKAESE

-2374 QKKQQATR
+2374 QKQQQAI
-2382 RRK
+2382 RRKK

>member
-180 NGLNTNRNN
+180 NGLNT
-189 GLNTNR
+189 
-195 TNTSRNNGFNNS
+195 SRNNGFNNS

-269 PKNKKPGFL
+269 PKNKPGFL

-1821 KRGVRNK
+1821 K
-1828 STKNVANQ
+1828 
-1836 LGKLTDITR
+1836 
-1845 NNRVALMKRLP
+1845 
-1856 TNGPEKVLANAKKLN
+1856 
-1871 QERKTAAKQK
+1871 
-1881 EEKGVRNKSTKN
+1881 KGVRNKSTKN
-1893 VANQLGKLT
+1893 VANQLSKLT

-2130 QEMEQKEA
+2130 QDMEQKEA

>member
-90 VDLKNVDQMTKIQIV
+90 VDLKNVDQMTKTQIV
-105 GAIGKRLRY
+105 TAIGKRLRY

-154 NNGLNTNRTN
+154 NNGLNV
-164 NGLNT
+164 

-180 NGLNTNRNN
+180 NGLNVNRNNGLNVNRNNGLNVNRNN

-195 TNTSRNNGFNNS
+195 NNGFTERARTNFNNS

-213 ARPNVFMR
+213 ARPNVFRR
-221 NKTLNNKNVFK
+221 NTTLNNKNVFK

-263 VRVNNT
+263 VGV
-269 PKNKKPGFL
+269 NKKPSFL
-278 GGLFGKKNYIPAK
+278 GGLFGKKNYIPTK

-349 IQNAVAKIKQMGL
+349 VQNAVAKIKQMGL

-377 AKKVVVAEAE
+377 AKKVVVAEAGQA
-387 LYLEEEKRFLAFV
+387 LEEEKRFLAFI

-419 DELQQLR
+419 DDLQQLR

-449 FLASTKLSQEDKN
+449 FLATTQLSQEDKN

-479 LEIKKLISNEM
+479 LEIKKLISNEV

-541 KRIEEKKT
+541 KRIDEKK
-549 ATAQNLLSFLTPLKI
+549 AIMAQNLLSFLTPLKI
-564 NQANKNTFVKRFKND
+564 NQANKNQFVKRFKND

-589 ALNMEKSRM
+589 ALNLEKSRM

-611 RLSEIGLNQVNQN
+611 RLGEIGLNQVNQN
-624 VITKK
+624 AIMKK
-629 FRNGNMN
+629 FRNGNLN
-636 VEKLIQEAKQLKAM
+636 VEKLLQEAKQLKAM

-658 ATQEYISYLGTLANL
+658 ATQEYISYLGTLTNL

-705 RNKKDF
+705 NDKKDF

-727 MINKYNANKLNVE
+727 MINKYNANTVNVE

-778 RLLNRVENTNL
+778 KLLNRIENTNL

-795 ANGIAKKRIGEKQN
+795 ANGIAKKRKGEN
-809 KERKELEAYINSLG
+809 AAKEKRELEAYINSLG
-823 LGVNNK
+823 LTTNNK
-829 RSILNQNPTLNNGK
+829 M
-843 RLANTKVKE
+843 
-852 RVGQK
+852 
-857 QNIKNR
+857 
-863 KNLENYI
+863 
-870 NSLGLNTNDK
+870 
-880 VNILNKDPNLPEGKR
+880 NILNKNPNLTEGKR
-895 LANNRL
+895 LANNRV

-912 KTALSIYLNKLGLK
+912 KMALSIYLNKLGLK

-981 EERFQFID
+981 EERFQFIN
-989 IVTQTN
+989 IITQTN
-995 NTDVNSLKRKA
+995 NTNISSLKRKA

-1043 MREFNSTKTNAGILR
+1043 MREFNSTKTNAGILGA
-1058 TRANSIAKQRK
+1058 RANSIAKQRK
-1069 NQKNTEDEGA
+1069 NQKKTTDEGA

-1118 LSVQRAKEKRTKI
+1118 LSVQRANEKRTKI

-1249 DRNLILKNF
+1249 DRTLILKNF

-1273 LKKSRNTE
+1273 LKQTINAE

-1286 RSELKE
+1286 RRELKE

-1302 SNKKKLLAN
+1302 SNKKRLL
-1311 NTMSYNNV
+1311 S
-1319 KNAAN
+1319 
-1324 QLQGQKK
+1324 
-1331 VISERK
+1331 
-1337 KEREEL
+1337 
-1343 GRYISKL
+1343 
-1350 SMLNRTNKKRLM
+1350 
-1362 ANNTRNTSN
+1362 NNTRTYNN

-1379 QESKKGAKR
+1379 QESKRSAKR

-1397 AMNGLGEEDQL
+1397 AMNGLGEDDQL
-1408 LILNKWETQNVSL
+1408 LILNKWETQNVTL

-1431 KKRRATEK
+1431 KKQRATEK
-1439 WSINRQDLQDH
+1439 RSANRQELQDH
-1450 MNGLNISNTDKQ
+1450 MNGLSISNSNKQ
-1462 KILKIYNS
+1462 KIIKAYDS
-1470 RKANVTTLK
+1470 QKANVTTLK

-1517 NDGRSTVNK
+1517 NDGRSTLNK

-1532 KMRKVA
+1532 KMRTVA

-1553 MKNTRLDDKNKK
+1553 MKNTLLDDKNKK

-1656 RQGEEEKKK
+1656 RQGEKEKEKEEKKK
-1665 MEKKKFEVDKARLG
+1665 YEVDKARLG

-1690 PEMEDY
+1690 PEMRDY

-1751 PHVNITEVKSG
+1751 PHVNIAEVKSG

-1781 AKKIQALKML
+1781 AKKIQALTML

-1836 LGKLTDITR
+1836 LSKLTDITR

-1893 VANQLGKLT
+1893 VANQLRKLT

-2153 AKKMREGKA
+2153 AKKMKEGKA

-2212 SKPNSNPLFAPKN
+2212 SKPISNPIFAPKN

-2297 KKREEVAKKKAESE
+2297 KKREEVARKKAESE

-2326 SEAQSVRSE
+2326 SEAQAVRGE

-2382 RRK
+2382 RK

>member
-69 DYELLFDSTTKRTD
+69 DYELLFDSTTKRAD

-90 VDLKNVDQMTKIQIV
+90 VNLKNVDQMTKRQIV
-105 GAIGKRLRY
+105 DAIGKRLRY

-169 NRNNGLNTNRN
+169 IRNNGLNTNRN

-189 GLNTNR
+189 GLNNGLNTNR
-195 TNTSRNNGFNNS
+195 TNTNRNNGFNNS

-213 ARPNVFMR
+213 ARPNIFMR

-269 PKNKKPGFL
+269 SKNKKPGFL

-377 AKKVVVAEAE
+377 SKKMVVAEAGQ
-387 LYLEEEKRFLAFV
+387 YLEEEKRFLAFI

-549 ATAQNLLSFLTPLKI
+549 AMAQNLLSFLTPLKI

-589 ALNMEKSRM
+589 ALNMEKSRI

-629 FRNGNMN
+629 FRNGNRN
-636 VEKLIQEAKQLKAM
+636 VEKLLQEAKQLKAM
-650 RNAESGNK
+650 RNAQTGNR

-673 TNEDRKELL
+673 TNEDRKELI

-705 RNKKDF
+705 KNKKDF

-852 RVGQK
+852 RMGQK

-901 QMKIREKRNKN
+901 QMKIKEKRNKN

-926 NTEKNQFLTIMNSPN
+926 NAEKNQFLTIMNSPN
-941 ANVNNIKRRANA
+941 ANVNNIRRRANA
-953 FIQNKKT
+953 FVQNKKT

-975 QMNLTN
+975 KINLTN
-981 EERFQFID
+981 EERFQFIN
-989 IVTQTN
+989 IITQTN
-995 NTDVNSLKRKA
+995 NTNINSLKRKA

-1019 TMRQELAAYIQGL
+1019 MMRQELAAYIQGL

-1118 LSVQRAKEKRTKI
+1118 LSIQRAKEKRTKI
-1131 REELKAYVNEIGLTN
+1131 REELEAYVNEIGLTN

-1302 SNKKKLLAN
+1302 SNKKRLLAN

-1324 QLQGQKK
+1324 QLQAQKK

-1343 GRYISKL
+1343 GRYINQL
-1350 SMLNRTNKKRLM
+1350 SMLNKTNKKRLM

-1431 KKRRATEK
+1431 KERRATEK

-1470 RKANVTTLK
+1470 RKANITTLK
-1479 NRATQLNGVTKNKER
+1479 NRATQLNAVTKNKER
-1494 QRAELSNYI
+1494 QREELSNYI

-1517 NDGRSTVNK
+1517 NDGRSTLNK
-1526 LKTEAN
+1526 LKVEAN

-1633 VDVLKREAATM
+1633 VEVLKREAATM

-1656 RQGEEEKKK
+1656 RQGEKEKEKE
-1665 MEKKKFEVDKARLG
+1665 EKKKFEVDKARLG

-1690 PEMEDY
+1690 PEMGDY

-1751 PHVNITEVKSG
+1751 PHVNMSEVKSG

-1767 ERERLVGEQLRAQV
+1767 ERERLVGEQVRAQV

-1821 KRGVRNK
+1821 K
-1828 STKNVANQ
+1828 
-1836 LGKLTDITR
+1836 
-1845 NNRVALMKRLP
+1845 
-1856 TNGPEKVLANAKKLN
+1856 
-1871 QERKTAAKQK
+1871 
-1881 EEKGVRNKSTKN
+1881 KGVRNKSTKN

-2034 RGVDKELLE
+2034 KGVPKELLE

-2068 SSTKPLIKE
+2068 SNIKPLIKE

-2212 SKPNSNPLFAPKN
+2212 SKPISNPVFAPKN

-2297 KKREEVAKKKAESE
+2297 KKREEVARKKVESE

>member
-1 MDACDPNADIA
+1 
-12 NLRQLI
+12 
-18 KTNIGV
+18 
-24 DVKLTKDEIC
+24 
-34 QAYEDIQ
+34 
-41 GGKLPLPPLVMNSS
+41 
-55 RTYLVDKKSPLKPN
+55 
-69 DYELLFDSTTKRTD
+69 
-83 LKRIARK
+83 
-90 VDLKNVDQMTKIQIV
+90 
-105 GAIGKRLRY
+105 
-114 MKVHEPVKFAR
+114 
-125 KSRVTVNKYTAVNAS
+125 
-140 TNTAVNNVNNTNLV
+140 
-154 NNGLNTNRTN
+154 
-164 NGLNT
+164 
-169 NRNNGLNTNRN
+169 
-180 NGLNTNRNN
+180 
-189 GLNTNR
+189 
-195 TNTSRNNGFNNS
+195 
-207 PRASNG
+207 
-213 ARPNVFMR
+213 
-221 NKTLNNKNVFK
+221 
-232 QGRKPAFLGGNQ
+232 
-244 RAVREPIVAQV
+244 
-255 RRNNAPVN
+255 
-263 VRVNNT
+263 
-269 PKNKKPGFL
+269 
-278 GGLFGKKNYIPAK
+278 
-291 KFSGEKKGYA
+291 
-301 FKTGNKGL
+301 
-309 GYYKNN
+309 
-315 GGPEPTVGPPQ
+315 
-326 GPALPTKNNLKPVP
+326 
-340 TTLPNGDLT
+340 
-349 IQNAVAKIKQMGL
+349 
-362 RREKKFLEKLELGGV
+362 
-377 AKKVVVAEAE
+377 
-387 LYLEEEKRFLAFV
+387 
-400 DGLKLL
+400 
-406 PIESEYIK
+406 
-414 QRMAV
+414 
-419 DELQQLR
+419 
-426 VEAQMK
+426 
-432 ADEGAN
+432 
-438 IERSNEEKMAM
+438 
-449 FLASTKLSQEDKN
+449 
-462 AFLARA
+462 
-468 RRGNSNVDNLI
+468 
-479 LEIKKLISNEM
+479 
-490 NRVLNKKR
+490 
-498 QEFKNLLKD
+498 
-507 YNKLSDKDKEDL
+507 
-519 VKSVSQNTTTNSM
+519 
-532 KNMAEKLIK
+532 
-541 KRIEEKKT
+541 
-549 ATAQNLLSFLTPLKI
+549 
-564 NQANKNTFVKRFKND
+564 
-579 DVNVNTLKKE
+579 
-589 ALNMEKSRM
+589 
-598 SGNVENLRVKLNT
+598 
-611 RLSEIGLNQVNQN
+611 
-624 VITKK
+624 
-629 FRNGNMN
+629 
-636 VEKLIQEAKQLKAM
+636 
-650 RNAESGNK
+650 
-658 ATQEYISYLGTLANL
+658 
-673 TNEDRKELL
+673 
-682 RNGNLNRNKA
+682 
-692 LNLSKKRATEKKE
+692 
-705 RNKKDF
+705 
-711 IGFLA
+711 
-716 ELGLTNENRTT
+716 
-727 MINKYNANKLNVE
+727 
-740 VLKKEAIGLRSGKI
+740 
-754 SEKKAKLL
+754 
-762 AHMNTLGEVLT
+762 
-773 SENRG
+773 
-778 RLLNRVENTNL
+778 
-789 NTLKAN
+789 
-795 ANGIAKKRIGEKQN
+795 
-809 KERKELEAYINSLG
+809 
-823 LGVNNK
+823 
-829 RSILNQNPTLNNGK
+829 
-843 RLANTKVKE
+843 
-852 RVGQK
+852 
-857 QNIKNR
+857 
-863 KNLENYI
+863 
-870 NSLGLNTNDK
+870 
-880 VNILNKDPNLPEGKR
+880 
-895 LANNRL
+895 
-901 QMKIREKRNKN
+901 MKIREKRNKN

-981 EERFQFID
+981 EERFQFIN
-989 IVTQTN
+989 IITQTN
-995 NTDVNSLKRKA
+995 NTNINSLKRKA

-1157 NKVANLNTLKT
+1157 NKVANLSTLKT

-1180 SRSGKRKNLLRQ
+1180 SRSGKRKNLLKQ

-1273 LKKSRNTE
+1273 LKQSRNAE

-1324 QLQGQKK
+1324 QLQAQKK

-1343 GRYISKL
+1343 GRYISQL
-1350 SMLNRTNKKRLM
+1350 SMLNRTNKQRLM

-1431 KKRRATEK
+1431 KERRATEK
-1439 WSINRQDLQDH
+1439 WSINRQDLQEH

-1656 RQGEEEKKK
+1656 RQGEKEKEKEEKKK
-1665 MEKKKFEVDKARLG
+1665 YEVDKARLG

-1690 PEMEDY
+1690 PEMKDY

-1821 KRGVRNK
+1821 KKGVRNK

-1836 LGKLTDITR
+1836 LSKLTDITR

-1856 TNGPEKVLANAKKLN
+1856 TNGPEKVLANAKTLN

-1881 EEKGVRNKSTKN
+1881 EER
-1893 VANQLGKLT
+1893 
-1902 DITRNNRV
+1902 
-1910 ALMKRL
+1910 
-1916 PTNGPEKVLAN
+1916 
-1927 AKKLNQERKTA
+1927 
-1938 AKQKEEKNK
+1938 NK

-1964 DKFRRINGLTKQDVK
+1964 DKFRRINGLTKQNVK

-1997 RKMGAKKAE
+1997 RKLGAKKAE
-2006 ENNDAAAEASRLFNA
+2006 ENNNAAAEASRLFNA

-2138 QQRKVEEQ
+2138 QQRRTEEQ
-2146 KKLGEER
+2146 KKREQER
-2153 AKKMREGKA
+2153 AKGKA

-2174 ALNRANRTEFIKRLN
+2174 ALNKANRTEFIQRLN

-2282 AFNNVMK
+2282 AFNNVMR
-2289 KSNAYVEA
+2289 KSNVYVEA
-2297 KKREEVAKKKAESE
+2297 KKREEVARKKVESE

-2382 RRK
+2382 RSK

>member
-69 DYELLFDSTTKRTD
+69 DYELLFDSTTKRAD

-90 VDLKNVDQMTKIQIV
+90 VNLKNVDQMTKTQIV
-105 GAIGKRLRY
+105 DAIGKRLRY

-154 NNGLNTNRTN
+154 NNGLNTNR
-164 NGLNT
+164 
-169 NRNNGLNTNRN
+169 
-180 NGLNTNRNN
+180 NN

-195 TNTSRNNGFNNS
+195 TNNGLNTGRNNGLNTSRNNGLNTSRNNGFNNS
-207 PRASNG
+207 PRAFNG

-269 PKNKKPGFL
+269 PKNKKPGFI

-387 LYLEEEKRFLAFV
+387 QYLEEEKRFLAFI

-449 FLASTKLSQEDKN
+449 FLATTKLSQEDKN

-549 ATAQNLLSFLTPLKI
+549 AMAQNLLSFLTPLKI

-589 ALNMEKSRM
+589 ALNMEKSRI

-611 RLSEIGLNQVNQN
+611 RLTEIGLNQVNQN

-629 FRNGNMN
+629 FRNGNRN
-636 VEKLIQEAKQLKAM
+636 VEKLLQEAKQLKAM
-650 RNAESGNK
+650 RNAQTGNR

-673 TNEDRKELL
+673 TNEDRKELI

-705 RNKKDF
+705 SNKKDF

-809 KERKELEAYINSLG
+809 NERTELEAYINSLG

-852 RVGQK
+852 RMGQK

-941 ANVNNIKRRANA
+941 ANVNNIRRRANE
-953 FIQNKKT
+953 FVQNKKT

-975 QMNLTN
+975 KINLTN
-981 EERFQFID
+981 EERFQFIN
-989 IVTQTN
+989 IITQTN
-995 NTDVNSLKRKA
+995 NTNINSLKRKA

-1249 DRNLILKNF
+1249 DRTLILKNF

-1273 LKKSRNTE
+1273 LKQSRNVE

-1302 SNKKKLLAN
+1302 SNKKRLLAN

-1324 QLQGQKK
+1324 QLQAQKK

-1343 GRYISKL
+1343 GRYISQL
-1350 SMLNRTNKKRLM
+1350 SMLNKTNKKRLM

-1388 AANTNGIKR
+1388 AANTNDIKR

-1408 LILNKWETQNVSL
+1408 IILNKWETQNVAL

-1553 MKNTRLDDKNKK
+1553 MKNTLLDDKNKK

-1644 NGAIKARKVEKE
+1644 NGAIKARKIEKE

-1665 MEKKKFEVDKARLG
+1665 GEKKQFEVDKARLG

-1781 AKKIQALKML
+1781 AKKIQALTML

-1836 LGKLTDITR
+1836 LR
-1845 NNRVALMKRLP
+1845 
-1856 TNGPEKVLANAKKLN
+1856 
-1871 QERKTAAKQK
+1871 
-1881 EEKGVRNKSTKN
+1881 
-1893 VANQLGKLT
+1893 KLT

-2153 AKKMREGKA
+2153 AKKMKEGKA

-2174 ALNRANRTEFIKRLN
+2174 ALNRGNRTEFIKRLN

-2198 RNARKRNSEKGLAA
+2198 RNARKRNAEKGLAA
-2212 SKPNSNPLFAPKN
+2212 SKPISNPVFAPKN

-2311 RALAKSKSNMEARKR
+2311 RALARSKSNMEARKR

>member
-69 DYELLFDSTTKRTD
+69 DYELLFDSTTKRAD

-90 VDLKNVDQMTKIQIV
+90 VNLKNVDQMTKTQIV
-105 GAIGKRLRY
+105 TAIGKRLRY

-154 NNGLNTNRTN
+154 NNGLNTNRN
-164 NGLNT
+164 NGST
-169 NRNNGLNTNRN
+169 ERA
-180 NGLNTNRNN
+180 
-189 GLNTNR
+189 R
-195 TNTSRNNGFNNS
+195 TNFNNS

-213 ARPNVFMR
+213 ARPNVFRR
-221 NKTLNNKNVFK
+221 NTTLNNKNVFK

-263 VRVNNT
+263 VGV
-269 PKNKKPGFL
+269 NKKPSFL

-349 IQNAVAKIKQMGL
+349 VQNAVAKIKQMGL
-362 RREKKFLEKLELGGV
+362 RREKKFLEKLELGTTT
-377 AKKVVVAEAE
+377 KKQVVAEAGQA
-387 LYLEEEKRFLAFV
+387 LEEEKRFLAFI

-419 DELQQLR
+419 DDLQQLR

-438 IERSNEEKMAM
+438 IERSNEEKMAI
-449 FLASTKLSQEDKN
+449 FLATTQLSQQDKN

-479 LEIKKLISNEM
+479 LEIKKLISNEV

-541 KRIEEKKT
+541 KRIDEKK
-549 ATAQNLLSFLTPLKI
+549 AIMAQNLLSFLTPLKI
-564 NQANKNTFVKRFKND
+564 NQANKNQFVKRFKND

-589 ALNMEKSRM
+589 ALNLEKSRM

-611 RLSEIGLNQVNQN
+611 RLGEIGLNQVNQN
-624 VITKK
+624 AIMKK
-629 FRNGNMN
+629 FRNGNRN
-636 VEKLIQEAKQLKAM
+636 VEKLIQEAKQLKAV

-658 ATQEYISYLGTLANL
+658 ATQEYISYLGTLTNL

-705 RNKKDF
+705 NDKKDF

-727 MINKYNANKLNVE
+727 MINKYNANTVNVE

-778 RLLNRVENTNL
+778 KLLNRIENTNL

-795 ANGIAKKRIGEKQN
+795 ANGIAKKRKGEN
-809 KERKELEAYINSLG
+809 AAKEKRELEAYINSLG
-823 LGVNNK
+823 LTTNNK
-829 RSILNQNPTLNNGK
+829 M
-843 RLANTKVKE
+843 
-852 RVGQK
+852 
-857 QNIKNR
+857 
-863 KNLENYI
+863 
-870 NSLGLNTNDK
+870 
-880 VNILNKDPNLPEGKR
+880 NILNKNPNLTEGKR
-895 LANNRL
+895 LANNRV

-912 KTALSIYLNKLGLK
+912 KMALSIYLNKLGLK
-926 NTEKNQFLTIMNSPN
+926 NTEKNQFLTNLNN
-941 ANVNNIKRRANA
+941 ANVNTIKQKANA
-953 FIQNKKT
+953 FVQNKKT
-960 QKQRSNREEFEEYLM
+960 QKNRANREEFEAYLA
-975 QMNLTN
+975 QLNLTN
-981 EERFQFID
+981 AERLEFINM
-989 IVTQTN
+989 ITQTN
-995 NTDVNSLKRKA
+995 NTNVTSLKKKA
-1006 NTYLSERIKIRRD
+1006 NAYLSERIEIRRA
-1019 TMRQELAAYIQGL
+1019 TIRQELAAYLQGL
-1032 TNLTNKNKNDI
+1032 TNLTNKNKSDI
-1043 MREFNSTKTNAGILR
+1043 MREFDNTKTNAGILR
-1058 TRANSIAKQRK
+1058 NRATGINQTRKQ
-1069 NQKNTEDEGA
+1069 QKTIEDEGV
-1079 FLNFLDTLT
+1079 FMNFLDTLT
-1088 NLTANNKTQISSKLN
+1088 NLTANNKTQITSKLN
-1103 GYYTDF
+1103 GYYTNF
-1109 ESLKKAAVD
+1109 ESLKKSAVD
-1118 LSVQRAKEKRTKI
+1118 LALQRAGEKRGKT
-1131 REELKAYVNEIGLTN
+1131 REELEAYVNNLGLDN
-1146 KYKARIMKALD
+1146 SRKARVMKGFN
-1157 NKVANLNTLKT
+1157 NKVANLSTLKT
-1168 EANRMKDEMDEE
+1168 EAKRLKNEMDEQ
-1180 SRSGKRKNLLRQ
+1180 SRNQKRKNLLKQ

-1228 RRSTKRDELSLFM
+1228 RRGTKRDELSLFM

-1273 LKKSRNTE
+1273 LKQTINAE

-1286 RSELKE
+1286 RRELKE

-1302 SNKKKLLAN
+1302 SNKKRLL
-1311 NTMSYNNV
+1311 S
-1319 KNAAN
+1319 
-1324 QLQGQKK
+1324 
-1331 VISERK
+1331 
-1337 KEREEL
+1337 
-1343 GRYISKL
+1343 
-1350 SMLNRTNKKRLM
+1350 
-1362 ANNTRNTSN
+1362 NNTRTYNN

-1379 QESKKGAKR
+1379 QESKRSAKR

-1397 AMNGLGEEDQL
+1397 AMNGLGEDDQL
-1408 LILNKWETQNVSL
+1408 LILNKWETQNVTL

-1431 KKRRATEK
+1431 KKQRATEK
-1439 WSINRQDLQDH
+1439 RSANRQELQDH
-1450 MNGLNISNTDKQ
+1450 MNGLSISNSDKQ
-1462 KILKIYNS
+1462 KIIKAYDS
-1470 RKANVTTLK
+1470 QKANVTTLK
-1479 NRATQLNGVTKNKER
+1479 NRATQLNAVAKNKER

-1517 NDGRSTVNK
+1517 NDGRSTLNK
-1526 LKTEAN
+1526 LKVEAN
-1532 KMRKVA
+1532 KMKTVA

-1565 SFINRVAVDT
+1565 SFIERITMDT
-1575 NMNSLKGEVNNLNTQ
+1575 NMNALKGEVNNLNTQ
-1590 LKTRDETVAAKKSE
+1590 LKTRDETTAAKKSE
-1604 ISVYVNTLNDLRPE
+1604 ISVYLNTLNDLRPE

-1633 VDVLKREAATM
+1633 VEVLKREAATM
-1644 NGAIKARKVEKE
+1644 NGTIKARKIEKE

-1665 MEKKKFEVDKARLG
+1665 GEKKQFEVDKARLG

-1781 AKKIQALKML
+1781 AKKIQALTML

-1828 STKNVANQ
+1828 STKNVAR
-1836 LGKLTDITR
+1836 G
-1845 NNRVALMKRLP
+1845 
-1856 TNGPEKVLANAKKLN
+1856 LA
-1871 QERKTAAKQK
+1871 
-1881 EEKGVRNKSTKN
+1881 G
-1893 VANQLGKLT
+1893 LT

-2153 AKKMREGKA
+2153 AKGKA

-2174 ALNRANRTEFIKRLN
+2174 ALNRANRTEFIQRLN

-2212 SKPNSNPLFAPKN
+2212 SKPISNPVFAPKN

-2267 GERAKIRGVEEKKKA
+2267 DERAKIREAEAKKKA
-2282 AFNNVMK
+2282 AFNNVMR

-2374 QKKQQATR
+2374 QKQQQAI
-2382 RRK
+2382 RRKK

>member
-1 MDACDPNADIA
+1 
-12 NLRQLI
+12 
-18 KTNIGV
+18 
-24 DVKLTKDEIC
+24 
-34 QAYEDIQ
+34 
-41 GGKLPLPPLVMNSS
+41 
-55 RTYLVDKKSPLKPN
+55 
-69 DYELLFDSTTKRTD
+69 
-83 LKRIARK
+83 
-90 VDLKNVDQMTKIQIV
+90 
-105 GAIGKRLRY
+105 
-114 MKVHEPVKFAR
+114 
-125 KSRVTVNKYTAVNAS
+125 
-140 TNTAVNNVNNTNLV
+140 
-154 NNGLNTNRTN
+154 
-164 NGLNT
+164 
-169 NRNNGLNTNRN
+169 
-180 NGLNTNRNN
+180 
-189 GLNTNR
+189 
-195 TNTSRNNGFNNS
+195 
-207 PRASNG
+207 
-213 ARPNVFMR
+213 MR

-269 PKNKKPGFL
+269 SKNKKPGFL

-377 AKKVVVAEAE
+377 SKKMVVAEAGQ
-387 LYLEEEKRFLAFV
+387 YLEEEKRFLAFI

-549 ATAQNLLSFLTPLKI
+549 AMAQNLLSFLTPLKI

-589 ALNMEKSRM
+589 ALNMEKSRI

-629 FRNGNMN
+629 FRNGNRN
-636 VEKLIQEAKQLKAM
+636 VEKLLQEAKQLKAM
-650 RNAESGNK
+650 RNAQTGNR

-673 TNEDRKELL
+673 TNEDRKELI

-705 RNKKDF
+705 KNKKDF

-852 RVGQK
+852 RMGQK

-901 QMKIREKRNKN
+901 QMKIKEKRNKN

-926 NTEKNQFLTIMNSPN
+926 NAEKNQFLTIMNSPN
-941 ANVNNIKRRANA
+941 ANVNNIRRRANA
-953 FIQNKKT
+953 FVQNKKT

-975 QMNLTN
+975 KINLTN
-981 EERFQFID
+981 EERFQFIN
-989 IVTQTN
+989 IITQTN
-995 NTDVNSLKRKA
+995 NTNINSLKRKA

-1019 TMRQELAAYIQGL
+1019 MMRQELAAYIQGL

-1118 LSVQRAKEKRTKI
+1118 LSIQRAKEKRTKI
-1131 REELKAYVNEIGLTN
+1131 REELEAYVNEIGLTN

-1302 SNKKKLLAN
+1302 SNKKRLLAN

-1324 QLQGQKK
+1324 QLQAQKK

-1343 GRYISKL
+1343 GRYINQL
-1350 SMLNRTNKKRLM
+1350 SMLNKTNKKRLM

-1431 KKRRATEK
+1431 KERRATEK

-1470 RKANVTTLK
+1470 RKANITTLK
-1479 NRATQLNGVTKNKER
+1479 NRATQLNAVTKNKER
-1494 QRAELSNYI
+1494 QREELSNYI

-1517 NDGRSTVNK
+1517 NDGRSTLNK
-1526 LKTEAN
+1526 LKVEAN

-1633 VDVLKREAATM
+1633 VEVLKREAATM

-1656 RQGEEEKKK
+1656 RQGEKEKEKE
-1665 MEKKKFEVDKARLG
+1665 EKKKFEVDKARLG

-1690 PEMEDY
+1690 PEMGDY

-1751 PHVNITEVKSG
+1751 PHVNMSEVKSG

-1767 ERERLVGEQLRAQV
+1767 ERERLVGEQVRAQV

-1821 KRGVRNK
+1821 KKGVRNK

-1893 VANQLGKLT
+1893 VANQLRKLT

-2034 RGVDKELLE
+2034 KGVPKELLE

-2068 SSTKPLIKE
+2068 SNIKPLIKE

-2153 AKKMREGKA
+2153 AKKMKEGKA

-2212 SKPNSNPLFAPKN
+2212 SKPISNPVFAPKN

-2297 KKREEVAKKKAESE
+2297 KKREEVARKKVESE

>member
-269 PKNKKPGFL
+269 PKNKPGFL

-549 ATAQNLLSFLTPLKI
+549 AMAQNLLSFLTPLKI

-1821 KRGVRNK
+1821 K
-1828 STKNVANQ
+1828 
-1836 LGKLTDITR
+1836 
-1845 NNRVALMKRLP
+1845 
-1856 TNGPEKVLANAKKLN
+1856 
-1871 QERKTAAKQK
+1871 
-1881 EEKGVRNKSTKN
+1881 KGVRNKSTKN
-1893 VANQLGKLT
+1893 VANQLSKLT

-2130 QEMEQKEA
+2130 QDMEQKEA

>member
-24 DVKLTKDEIC
+24 DVKLTKNEIC

-69 DYELLFDSTTKRTD
+69 DYELLFDSTTKRAD

-90 VDLKNVDQMTKIQIV
+90 VNLKNVDQMTKTQIV
-105 GAIGKRLRY
+105 DAIGKRLRY

-169 NRNNGLNTNRN
+169 NLTN

-221 NKTLNNKNVFK
+221 NKTLNNKNVFMRNK
-232 QGRKPAFLGGNQ
+232 TLNNKNVFKEGRKPAFLGGNQ

-269 PKNKKPGFL
+269 PKNKKPGFI

-377 AKKVVVAEAE
+377 AKKVVVAEAGQ
-387 LYLEEEKRFLAFV
+387 YLEEEKRFLAFI

-462 AFLARA
+462 AFLVRA
-468 RRGNSNVDNLI
+468 RRGNSNVNNLI

-549 ATAQNLLSFLTPLKI
+549 AMAQNLLSFLTPLKI

-589 ALNMEKSRM
+589 ALNMEKSRI

-611 RLSEIGLNQVNQN
+611 RLTEIGLNQVNQN

-629 FRNGNMN
+629 FRNGNRN
-636 VEKLIQEAKQLKAM
+636 VEKLLQEAKQLKAM
-650 RNAESGNK
+650 RNAQTGNR

-673 TNEDRKELL
+673 TNEDRKELI

-705 RNKKDF
+705 SNKKDF

-795 ANGIAKKRIGEKQN
+795 ANGIAKKRIGEKQTN
-809 KERKELEAYINSLG
+809 ERTELEAYINSLG

-829 RSILNQNPTLNNGK
+829 RSILIQNPTLNNGK

-852 RVGQK
+852 RMGQK

-941 ANVNNIKRRANA
+941 ANVNNIRRRANE
-953 FIQNKKT
+953 FVQNKKT

-975 QMNLTN
+975 KINLTN
-981 EERFQFID
+981 EERFQFIN
-989 IVTQTN
+989 IITQTN
-995 NTDVNSLKRKA
+995 NTNINSLKRKA

-1249 DRNLILKNF
+1249 DRTLILKNF

-1273 LKKSRNTE
+1273 LKQSRNVE

-1302 SNKKKLLAN
+1302 SNKKRLLAN

-1324 QLQGQKK
+1324 QLQAQKK

-1343 GRYISKL
+1343 GRYISQL
-1350 SMLNRTNKKRLM
+1350 SMLNKTNKKRLM

-1379 QESKKGAKR
+1379 QESKRGAKR

-1408 LILNKWETQNVSL
+1408 IILNKWETQNVAL
-1421 GDIIKNVQAL
+1421 GDILKNVQAL

-1517 NDGRSTVNK
+1517 NDGRSTLNK
-1526 LKTEAN
+1526 LKVEAN
-1532 KMRKVA
+1532 KMRTVA

-1553 MKNTRLDDKNKK
+1553 MKNTLLDDKNKK

-1656 RQGEEEKKK
+1656 RQGEKEKEKEEKKK
-1665 MEKKKFEVDKARLG
+1665 YEVDKARLG

-1781 AKKIQALKML
+1781 AKKIQALTML

-1821 KRGVRNK
+1821 KR
-1828 STKNVANQ
+1828 
-1836 LGKLTDITR
+1836 
-1845 NNRVALMKRLP
+1845 
-1856 TNGPEKVLANAKKLN
+1856 
-1871 QERKTAAKQK
+1871 
-1881 EEKGVRNKSTKN
+1881 GVRNKSTKN

-2006 ENNDAAAEASRLFNA
+2006 ENNSAAAEASRLFNA
-2021 GGNVKNLSRGKND
+2021 GGNVKNLSRGKNEG
-2034 RGVDKELLE
+2034 GVPKELLE

-2068 SSTKPLIKE
+2068 SNIKPLIKE

-2153 AKKMREGKA
+2153 AKKMKEGKA

-2212 SKPNSNPLFAPKN
+2212 SKPISNPVFAPKN

-2297 KKREEVAKKKAESE
+2297 KKREEVARKKVESE
-2311 RALAKSKSNMEARKR
+2311 RALTKSKSNMEARKR

-2382 RRK
+2382 RK

>member
-69 DYELLFDSTTKRTD
+69 DYELLFDSTTKRAD

-90 VDLKNVDQMTKIQIV
+90 VNLKNVDQMTKTQIV
-105 GAIGKRLRY
+105 TAIGKRLRY

-154 NNGLNTNRTN
+154 NNGLNVNRN
-164 NGLNT
+164 NGLNVNRNNGLNV

-189 GLNTNR
+189 GLEERAR
-195 TNTSRNNGFNNS
+195 TNFNNS

-213 ARPNVFMR
+213 ARPNVFRR
-221 NKTLNNKNVFK
+221 NTTLNNKNVFK

-263 VRVNNT
+263 VRVN
-269 PKNKKPGFL
+269 KKPGFFESI
-278 GGLFGKKNYIPAK
+278 FGKKNYIPAK
-291 KFSGEKKGYA
+291 KFNGEKKGYV

-349 IQNAVAKIKQMGL
+349 VQNAVAKIKQMGL
-362 RREKKFLEKLELGGV
+362 RREKKFLEKLELGTTT
-377 AKKVVVAEAE
+377 KKQVVAEAGQA
-387 LYLEEEKRFLAFV
+387 LEEEKRFLAFI

-419 DELQQLR
+419 DDLQQLR

-449 FLASTKLSQEDKN
+449 FLATTQLSQEDKN

-479 LEIKKLISNEM
+479 LEIKNLISNEV

-541 KRIEEKKT
+541 KRIDEKK
-549 ATAQNLLSFLTPLKI
+549 AIMAQNLLSFLTPLKI
-564 NQANKNTFVKRFKND
+564 NQANKNQFVKRFKND

-589 ALNMEKSRM
+589 ALNLEKSRM

-611 RLSEIGLNQVNQN
+611 RLGEIGLNQVNQN
-624 VITKK
+624 AIMKK
-629 FRNGNMN
+629 FRNGNRN
-636 VEKLIQEAKQLKAM
+636 VEKLIQEAKQLKAV

-658 ATQEYISYLGTLANL
+658 ATQEYISYLGTLTNL

-705 RNKKDF
+705 NDKKDF

-727 MINKYNANKLNVE
+727 MINKYNANTVNVE

-778 RLLNRVENTNL
+778 KLLNRIENTNL

-795 ANGIAKKRIGEKQN
+795 ANGIAKKRKGEN
-809 KERKELEAYINSLG
+809 AAKEKRELEAYINSLG
-823 LGVNNK
+823 LTTNNK
-829 RSILNQNPTLNNGK
+829 M
-843 RLANTKVKE
+843 
-852 RVGQK
+852 
-857 QNIKNR
+857 
-863 KNLENYI
+863 
-870 NSLGLNTNDK
+870 
-880 VNILNKDPNLPEGKR
+880 NILNKNPNLTEGKR
-895 LANNRL
+895 LANNRV

-912 KTALSIYLNKLGLK
+912 KMALSIYLNKLGLK
-926 NTEKNQFLTIMNSPN
+926 NTEKNQFLTNLNN
-941 ANVNNIKRRANA
+941 ANVNTIKQKANA
-953 FIQNKKT
+953 FVQNKKT
-960 QKQRSNREEFEEYLM
+960 RKNRANREEFEAYLA
-975 QMNLTN
+975 QLNLTN
-981 EERFQFID
+981 AERLEFINM
-989 IVTQTN
+989 ITQTN
-995 NTDVNSLKRKA
+995 NTNVSSLKKKA
-1006 NTYLSERIKIRRD
+1006 NAYLSERIEIRRA
-1019 TMRQELAAYIQGL
+1019 TIRQELAAYLQGL
-1032 TNLTNKNKNDI
+1032 TNLTNKNKSDI
-1043 MREFNSTKTNAGILR
+1043 MREFDNTKTNAGILMN
-1058 TRANSIAKQRK
+1058 RANGINQTRKQ
-1069 NQKNTEDEGA
+1069 QKTIEDEGV
-1079 FLNFLDTLT
+1079 FMNFLDTLT
-1088 NLTANNKTQISSKLN
+1088 NLTANNKTQITSKLN
-1103 GYYTDF
+1103 GYYTNF
-1109 ESLKKAAVD
+1109 ESLKKSAVD
-1118 LSVQRAKEKRTKI
+1118 LALQRAGEKRGKT
-1131 REELKAYVNEIGLTN
+1131 REELEAYVNNLGLDN
-1146 KYKARIMKALD
+1146 SSKARVMKGFN
-1157 NKVANLNTLKT
+1157 NKVANLSTLKT
-1168 EANRMKDEMDEE
+1168 EAKRLKNEMDEQ
-1180 SRSGKRKNLLRQ
+1180 SRNQKRKNLLKQ

-1228 RRSTKRDELSLFM
+1228 RRGTKRDELSLFM

-1273 LKKSRNTE
+1273 LKQTINAE

-1286 RSELKE
+1286 RRELKE

-1302 SNKKKLLAN
+1302 SNKKRLL
-1311 NTMSYNNV
+1311 S
-1319 KNAAN
+1319 
-1324 QLQGQKK
+1324 
-1331 VISERK
+1331 
-1337 KEREEL
+1337 
-1343 GRYISKL
+1343 
-1350 SMLNRTNKKRLM
+1350 
-1362 ANNTRNTSN
+1362 NNTRTYNN

-1379 QESKKGAKR
+1379 QESKRSAKR

-1397 AMNGLGEEDQL
+1397 AMNGLGEDDQL
-1408 LILNKWETQNVSL
+1408 LILNKWETQNVTL

-1431 KKRRATEK
+1431 KKQRATEK
-1439 WSINRQDLQDH
+1439 RSVNRQELQDH
-1450 MNGLNISNTDKQ
+1450 MNGLSISNSDKQ
-1462 KILKIYNS
+1462 KIIKAYDS
-1470 RKANVTTLK
+1470 QKANVTTLK
-1479 NRATQLNGVTKNKER
+1479 NRATQLNAVAKNKER

-1517 NDGRSTVNK
+1517 NDGRSTLNK
-1526 LKTEAN
+1526 LKVEAN
-1532 KMRKVA
+1532 KMKTVA

-1575 NMNSLKGEVNNLNTQ
+1575 NMNALKGEVNNLNTQ
-1590 LKTRDETVAAKKSE
+1590 LKTRDETTAAKKSE
-1604 ISVYVNTLNDLRPE
+1604 ISVYLNTLNDLRPE

-1633 VDVLKREAATM
+1633 VEVLKREAATM
-1644 NGAIKARKVEKE
+1644 NGTIKARKIEKE
-1656 RQGEEEKKK
+1656 RQEEEEKKK
-1665 MEKKKFEVDKARLG
+1665 GEKKQFEVDKARLG

-1781 AKKIQALKML
+1781 AKKIQALTML

-1828 STKNVANQ
+1828 STKNVASG
-1836 LGKLTDITR
+1836 LAGLTDITR

-1856 TNGPEKVLANAKKLN
+1856 TNGPEKVLANAKTLN

-1881 EEKGVRNKSTKN
+1881 EER
-1893 VANQLGKLT
+1893 
-1902 DITRNNRV
+1902 
-1910 ALMKRL
+1910 
-1916 PTNGPEKVLAN
+1916 
-1927 AKKLNQERKTA
+1927 
-1938 AKQKEEKNK
+1938 NK

-2153 AKKMREGKA
+2153 AKGKA

-2174 ALNRANRTEFIKRLN
+2174 ALNRANRTEFIQRLN

-2198 RNARKRNSEKGLAA
+2198 RNARKRNSEKGLAV
-2212 SKPNSNPLFAPKN
+2212 SKPISNPVFAPKN

-2267 GERAKIRGVEEKKKA
+2267 DERAKIREAEAKKKA
-2282 AFNNVMK
+2282 AFNNVMR

-2297 KKREEVAKKKAESE
+2297 KKREEVARKKAESE

-2374 QKKQQATR
+2374 QKQQQAI
-2382 RRK
+2382 RRKK

>member
-1 MDACDPNADIA
+1 M
-12 NLRQLI
+12 
-18 KTNIGV
+18 
-24 DVKLTKDEIC
+24 
-34 QAYEDIQ
+34 
-41 GGKLPLPPLVMNSS
+41 
-55 RTYLVDKKSPLKPN
+55 
-69 DYELLFDSTTKRTD
+69 
-83 LKRIARK
+83 
-90 VDLKNVDQMTKIQIV
+90 
-105 GAIGKRLRY
+105 
-114 MKVHEPVKFAR
+114 
-125 KSRVTVNKYTAVNAS
+125 
-140 TNTAVNNVNNTNLV
+140 
-154 NNGLNTNRTN
+154 
-164 NGLNT
+164 
-169 NRNNGLNTNRN
+169 
-180 NGLNTNRNN
+180 
-189 GLNTNR
+189 
-195 TNTSRNNGFNNS
+195 
-207 PRASNG
+207 
-213 ARPNVFMR
+213 
-221 NKTLNNKNVFK
+221 
-232 QGRKPAFLGGNQ
+232 
-244 RAVREPIVAQV
+244 
-255 RRNNAPVN
+255 
-263 VRVNNT
+263 
-269 PKNKKPGFL
+269 
-278 GGLFGKKNYIPAK
+278 
-291 KFSGEKKGYA
+291 
-301 FKTGNKGL
+301 
-309 GYYKNN
+309 
-315 GGPEPTVGPPQ
+315 GPPQ

-387 LYLEEEKRFLAFV
+387 QYLEEEKRFLAFI

-449 FLASTKLSQEDKN
+449 FLATTKLSQEDKN

-549 ATAQNLLSFLTPLKI
+549 AMAQNLLSFLTPLKI
-564 NQANKNTFVKRFKND
+564 NQANKNQFVKRFKND
-579 DVNVNTLKKE
+579 DVNVNTLKRE
-589 ALNMEKSRM
+589 ALNMEKSRI

-611 RLSEIGLNQVNQN
+611 RLGEIGLNQVNQN
-624 VITKK
+624 TITKK
-629 FRNGNMN
+629 FRNGNRN
-636 VEKLIQEAKQLKAM
+636 VEKLLQEAKQLKAM

-658 ATQEYISYLGTLANL
+658 ATQEYISYLGTLTNL

-705 RNKKDF
+705 NDKKDF

-727 MINKYNANKLNVE
+727 MINKYNANTVNVE

-778 RLLNRVENTNL
+778 KLLNRIENTNL

-795 ANGIAKKRIGEKQN
+795 ANGIAKKRKGEN
-809 KERKELEAYINSLG
+809 AAKEKRELEAYINSLG
-823 LGVNNK
+823 LTTNNK
-829 RSILNQNPTLNNGK
+829 M
-843 RLANTKVKE
+843 
-852 RVGQK
+852 
-857 QNIKNR
+857 
-863 KNLENYI
+863 
-870 NSLGLNTNDK
+870 
-880 VNILNKDPNLPEGKR
+880 NILNKNPNLTEGKR
-895 LANNRL
+895 LANNRV

-912 KTALSIYLNKLGLK
+912 KMALSIYLNKLGLK
-926 NTEKNQFLTIMNSPN
+926 NTEKNQFLTNLNN
-941 ANVNNIKRRANA
+941 ANVNTIKQKANA
-953 FIQNKKT
+953 FVQNKKT
-960 QKQRSNREEFEEYLM
+960 RKNRANREEFEAYLA
-975 QMNLTN
+975 QLNLTN
-981 EERFQFID
+981 AERLEFINM
-989 IVTQTN
+989 ITQTN
-995 NTDVNSLKRKA
+995 NTNVSSLKKKA
-1006 NTYLSERIKIRRD
+1006 NAYLSERIEIRRAAI
-1019 TMRQELAAYIQGL
+1019 RQELAAYLQGL
-1032 TNLTNKNKNDI
+1032 TNLTNKNKSDI
-1043 MREFNSTKTNAGILR
+1043 MREFDNTKTNAGILR
-1058 TRANSIAKQRK
+1058 NRATGINQTRKQ
-1069 NQKNTEDEGA
+1069 QKTIEDESV
-1079 FLNFLDTLT
+1079 FMNFLDTLT
-1088 NLTANNKTQISSKLN
+1088 NLTANNKTQITSKLN
-1103 GYYTDF
+1103 GYYTNF
-1109 ESLKKAAVD
+1109 ESLKKSAVD
-1118 LSVQRAKEKRTKI
+1118 LALQRAGEKRGKT
-1131 REELKAYVNEIGLTN
+1131 REELEAYVNNLGLDN
-1146 KYKARIMKALD
+1146 SRKARVMKGFN
-1157 NKVANLNTLKT
+1157 NKVANLSTLKT
-1168 EANRMKDEMDEE
+1168 EAKRLKNEMDEQ
-1180 SRSGKRKNLLRQ
+1180 SRNQKRKNLLKQ

-1228 RRSTKRDELSLFM
+1228 RRGTKRDELSLFM

-1273 LKKSRNTE
+1273 LKQTINAE

-1286 RSELKE
+1286 RRELKE

-1302 SNKKKLLAN
+1302 SNKKRLL
-1311 NTMSYNNV
+1311 S
-1319 KNAAN
+1319 
-1324 QLQGQKK
+1324 
-1331 VISERK
+1331 
-1337 KEREEL
+1337 
-1343 GRYISKL
+1343 
-1350 SMLNRTNKKRLM
+1350 
-1362 ANNTRNTSN
+1362 NNTRTYNN

-1379 QESKKGAKR
+1379 QESKRSAKR

-1408 LILNKWETQNVSL
+1408 LILNKWETQNVTL

-1431 KKRRATEK
+1431 KKQRATEK
-1439 WSINRQDLQDH
+1439 RSANRQELQDH
-1450 MNGLNISNTDKQ
+1450 MNGLSISNSDKQ
-1462 KILKIYNS
+1462 KIIKVYDS
-1470 RKANVTTLK
+1470 QKANVTTLK
-1479 NRATQLNGVTKNKER
+1479 NRATQLNAVAKNKER

-1517 NDGRSTVNK
+1517 NDGRSTLNK
-1526 LKTEAN
+1526 LKVEAN

-1565 SFINRVAVDT
+1565 SFIERITMDT
-1575 NMNSLKGEVNNLNTQ
+1575 NMNALKGEVNNLNTQ
-1590 LKTRDETVAAKKSE
+1590 LKTRDETTAAKKSE
-1604 ISVYVNTLNDLRPE
+1604 ISVYLNTLNDLRPE

-1633 VDVLKREAATM
+1633 VEVLKREAATM
-1644 NGAIKARKVEKE
+1644 NGNIKARKVEKE
-1656 RQGEEEKKK
+1656 RQEKA
-1665 MEKKKFEVDKARLG
+1665 EKNKAEKRKYEVDKARLG

-1767 ERERLVGEQLRAQV
+1767 ERERLMGEQLRAQV
-1781 AKKIQALKML
+1781 AKKIQALTML

-1806 LPDEVLKEAQKLDAE
+1806 PPDEVLKEAQKLDAE

-1828 STKNVANQ
+1828 STKNVAR
-1836 LGKLTDITR
+1836 G
-1845 NNRVALMKRLP
+1845 
-1856 TNGPEKVLANAKKLN
+1856 LA
-1871 QERKTAAKQK
+1871 
-1881 EEKGVRNKSTKN
+1881 G
-1893 VANQLGKLT
+1893 LT

-2153 AKKMREGKA
+2153 AKKMKEGKA

-2198 RNARKRNSEKGLAA
+2198 RNARKRNSEKGLAT
-2212 SKPNSNPLFAPKN
+2212 SKPNSNPVFAPKN

-2297 KKREEVAKKKAESE
+2297 KKREEVARKKAESE

-2374 QKKQQATR
+2374 QKQQQAI
-2382 RRK
+2382 RRKK

>member
-269 PKNKKPGFL
+269 PKNKPGFL

-449 FLASTKLSQEDKN
+449 FLATTKLSQEDKN

-468 RRGNSNVDNLI
+468 RIGNSNVDNLI

-1836 LGKLTDITR
+1836 LR
-1845 NNRVALMKRLP
+1845 
-1856 TNGPEKVLANAKKLN
+1856 
-1871 QERKTAAKQK
+1871 
-1881 EEKGVRNKSTKN
+1881 
-1893 VANQLGKLT
+1893 KLT

-2130 QEMEQKEA
+2130 QDMEQKEA